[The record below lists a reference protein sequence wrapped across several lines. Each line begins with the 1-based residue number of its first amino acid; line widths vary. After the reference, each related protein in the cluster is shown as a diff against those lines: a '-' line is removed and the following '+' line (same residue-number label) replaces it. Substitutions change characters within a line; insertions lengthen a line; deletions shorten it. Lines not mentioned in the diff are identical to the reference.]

1 MNLDYRKNIDNTKNL
16 HNINKCEEL
25 LNKIDN
31 IEKIGEGKEGIIYY
45 VTSPQCGSVVMKI
58 NKEEKNK
65 IYKNEKKFIT
75 LIQKIILDDICPNF
89 IYTYIINKKYIL
101 MEYAD
106 GDLSKLY
113 KDEDIFFNKK
123 IIKNIIFQ
131 ILIGILVMQKILFM
145 VHNDLY
151 IKNIFYKKISKS
163 NIKYFEYNINGKKFY
178 LENIGFL
185 IMIADFGNSQSLL
198 IPESNNRCTYSSI
211 KNMIKN
217 NYDFVLLNKILFSYE
232 YKKIIRSIFS
242 LKTDIYIIINNNYL
256 YYKNIDISKLSEN
269 QIKKFYINYESNK

>member
-1 MNLDYRKNIDNTKNL
+1 MNLDYRKNIDNTKNVY
-16 HNINKCEEL
+16 NINKCTKL

-31 IEKIGEGKEGIIYY
+31 LEKIGEGKEGIIYY

-58 NKEEKNK
+58 NKEEKNQTHE
-65 IYKNEKKFIT
+65 NEKKFIS

-89 IYTYIINKKYIL
+89 IYTYIVNNKYIL

-113 KDEDIFFNKK
+113 KDEDIFFNKI

-131 ILIGILVMQKILFM
+131 ILMGILVMQKILFM

-163 NIKYFEYNINGKKFY
+163 NIKYFEYNINGEKFY

-185 IMIADFGNSQSLL
+185 IIIADFGNSQSLL
-198 IPESNNRCTYSSI
+198 IPESDNRYTYSKI

-217 NYDFVLLNKILFSYE
+217 NYDLVLLNKILFSYE
-232 YKKIIRSIFS
+232 YKKIIKYIFS
-242 LKTDIYIIINNNYL
+242 LKTDIYTIINNNYL
-256 YYKNIDISKLSEN
+256 HYKNIDISKLSEN
-269 QIKKFYINYESNK
+269 QIKKFYINYKSN

>member
-1 MNLDYRKNIDNTKNL
+1 MNLDYRKNIDNTKNVY
-16 HNINKCEEL
+16 NINKCTEL

-31 IEKIGEGKEGIIYY
+31 LEKIGEGKEGIIYY
-45 VTSPQCGSVVMKI
+45 VTSPKCGSAVMKI
-58 NKEEKNK
+58 NNEEKNK
-65 IYKNEKKFIT
+65 THENEKKFIT

-89 IYTYIINKKYIL
+89 IYTYIVNNKYIL

-113 KDEDIFFNKK
+113 KDEDINFNKI

-131 ILIGILVMQKILFM
+131 ILMGILVMQKILFM

-163 NIKYFEYNINGKKFY
+163 NIKYFEYNINGEKFY

-198 IPESNNRCTYSSI
+198 IPESDNRYTYSKI
-211 KNMIKN
+211 KNLIKN
-217 NYDFVLLNKILFSYE
+217 NYDLVLLNKILFSYE
-232 YKKIIRSIFS
+232 YKKIIRYIFS

-256 YYKNIDISKLSEN
+256 HYKNIDISKLSEN
-269 QIKKFYINYESNK
+269 QIKKFYINYKFN

>member
-1 MNLDYRKNIDNTKNL
+1 
-16 HNINKCEEL
+16 
-25 LNKIDN
+25 
-31 IEKIGEGKEGIIYY
+31 
-45 VTSPQCGSVVMKI
+45 
-58 NKEEKNK
+58 
-65 IYKNEKKFIT
+65 
-75 LIQKIILDDICPNF
+75 
-89 IYTYIINKKYIL
+89 

-106 GDLSKLY
+106 GNLNKLY

-131 ILIGILVMQKILFM
+131 ILMGILVMQKILFM

-163 NIKYFEYNINGKKFY
+163 NIKYFEYNINGEKFY

-198 IPESNNRCTYSSI
+198 IPESDNRYTYSKI

-217 NYDFVLLNKILFSYE
+217 NYDLVLLNKILFSYE
-232 YKKIIRSIFS
+232 YKKIIRYIFS

-256 YYKNIDISKLSEN
+256 HYKNIDISKLSKN
-269 QIKKFYINYESNK
+269 QIKKFYINYKSN